1 MREVEFLPDWYPKVR
16 QRKRVVALQAWITLI
31 LVCGLGLWMLL
42 AQRNVKLRQQEL
54 AMLSGD
60 LNRSEVEL
68 QRLEDLLQ
76 LQKQYGQQDLI
87 FARIGRPIQMTRVM
101 SSLQQIM
108 PPDMAL
114 LSLNL
119 ETEEAAKPPA
129 GSFAARVAA
138 QENKPAEQ
146 KLRFRLHG
154 VAPTDVDLG
163 EFLARLTSR
172 PFFKNVIPLYSRER
186 VDNGHV
192 MREFEASFVLD
203 ITPPTTAALTTPSS
217 LASVH
222 AGGH

>member
-1 MREVEFLPDWYPKVR
+1 MREVEFLPEWYPKVR

-42 AQRNVKLRQQEL
+42 VQRNVNVRQQQL
-54 AMLSGD
+54 AI
-60 LNRSEVEL
+60 LNRDLSRSQVDVHRLEELLEL
-68 QRLEDLLQ
+68 QR
-76 LQKQYGQQDLI
+76 QYGQQDSI
-87 FARIGRPIQMTRVM
+87 FRRIGRSIEMTRVM
-101 SSLQQIM
+101 STLQQIM
-108 PPDMAL
+108 PADMAL
-114 LSLNL
+114 LSLNV
-119 ETEEAAKPPA
+119 ETEEPAKPPA
-129 GSFAARVAA
+129 GSFAARAAA

-172 PFFKNVIPLYSRER
+172 PFFKNVVPMYSRER

-203 ITPPTTAALTTPSS
+203 ISPPTPAAAPA
-217 LASVH
+217 LASTH